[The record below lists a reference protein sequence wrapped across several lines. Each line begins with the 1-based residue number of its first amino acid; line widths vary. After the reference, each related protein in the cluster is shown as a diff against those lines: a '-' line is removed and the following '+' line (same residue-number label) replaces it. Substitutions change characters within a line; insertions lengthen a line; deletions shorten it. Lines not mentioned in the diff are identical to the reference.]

1 MKLSEI
7 PKGIVIT
14 LGLGTLLFLLTLVF
28 LPEQKTAGWL
38 VGYGLGLITILLHF
52 IAAKAFSGLSDN
64 NFFGIY
70 FLSIGLRFL
79 LVLALFILIII
90 FGKIDQ
96 ISFTVS
102 FIISYIFHSVI
113 EIILINK
120 KLTNRTG

>member
-1 MKLSEI
+1 VKLSEI
-7 PKGIVIT
+7 PKRIKFT
-14 LGLGTLLFLLTLVF
+14 LGAVTLFFLLALIF
-28 LPEQKTAGWL
+28 LPEQKAAGWL
-38 VGYGLGLITILLHF
+38 AGYSLGFFTIFLHYMG
-52 IAAKAFSGLSDN
+52 AKAFSSLSDSS
-64 NFFGIY
+64 FFGIY